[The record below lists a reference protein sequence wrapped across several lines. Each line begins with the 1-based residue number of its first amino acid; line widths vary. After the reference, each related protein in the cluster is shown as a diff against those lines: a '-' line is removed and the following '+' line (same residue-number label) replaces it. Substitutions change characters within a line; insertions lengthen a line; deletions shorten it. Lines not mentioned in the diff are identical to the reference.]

1 MGEEEK
7 ITKKGVIGFLN
18 EKNYGILISKLQALV
33 QNNNLKN
40 IWNEKLKERKIEKKN
55 VIEFVENFDDG
66 DFDKIFNGNNKGGGR
81 KKIGGVGPSDEQLGQ
96 VALSLI
102 IGVAISAT
110 GYSDT
115 SPYAALAVI
124 FAYSNAVRVVQ
135 NILSGRGG
143 RKKSRRKKRKKRKRT
158 RRRRR

>member
-1 MGEEEK
+1 MGQEE
-7 ITKKGVIGFLN
+7 ITKESVKEFIN
-18 EKNYGILISKLQALV
+18 NKYDELISKLPELV
-33 QNNNLKN
+33 EGDLNN
-40 IWNEKLKERKIEKKN
+40 IWNEKLKKVDIKQTK
-55 VIEFVENFDDG
+55 VIDFVNNFDKK

-102 IGVAISAT
+102 IGVAITAT
-110 GYSDT
+110 GYPDT

>member
-1 MGEEEK
+1 MGEEK
-7 ITKKGVIGFLN
+7 ITKEGVIGII
-18 EKNYGILISKLQALV
+18 EKNYDTLISKLPKLV
-33 QNNNLKN
+33 EGDLKK
-40 IWNEKLKERKIEKKN
+40 IWNEKLEERKIEKKN
-55 VIEFVENFDDG
+55 VIDFVVKFDDG

-81 KKIGGVGPSDEQLGQ
+81 KKIGGQGPSDEQLGQ
-96 VALSLI
+96 VALSLFL
-102 IGVAISAT
+102 GAAITAT
-110 GYSDT
+110 GYPDT

>member
-7 ITKKGVIGFLN
+7 ITKESVIGIIKKLGF
-18 EKNYGILISKLQALV
+18 GTLISKLPELV
-33 QNNNLKN
+33 EGDLNK

-55 VIEFVENFDDG
+55 VIDFINNFDNK

-110 GYSDT
+110 GYSET

>member
-1 MGEEEK
+1 MGEEKK
-7 ITKKGVIGFLN
+7 ITKKSVIGIIAKLGF
-18 EKNYGILISKLQALV
+18 GTLISKLPELV
-33 QNNNLKN
+33 EDQHLNK
-40 IWNEKLKERKIEKKN
+40 IWNEKLKERKIEKNN
-55 VIEFVENFDDG
+55 VIDFINDFDKK